1 MNHLANQQEHF
12 HAEPSFCT
20 PFPWTIAS
28 HPDTE
33 GGYVIR
39 EVRHEQQTWCDQGYD
54 ISIEE
59 GDRRSLLVA
68 RHDAGNIRLLQAAP
82 ALFVALR
89 DLVTS
94 TGPAAA
100 AARTM
105 LEAIFPDWQQL
116 EIHGSQ
122 GERHDATHRIRPA
135 ST

>member
-1 MNHLANQQEHF
+1 MDHLPNQQEHQ

-39 EVRHEQQTWCDQGYD
+39 EARHEQQIWCDQGYD

-94 TGPAAA
+94 TGTTAA
-100 AARTM
+100 AARTA
-105 LEAIFPDWQQL
+105 LESIFPDWSQL
-116 EIHGSQ
+116 KIHDNQ
-122 GERHDATHRIRPA
+122 GERP
-135 ST
+135 

>member
-1 MNHLANQQEHF
+1 MNHLPNQQEHL

-82 ALFVALR
+82 VLFVALR

-94 TGPAAA
+94 TGTAAA
-100 AARTM
+100 AARTV
-105 LEAIFPDWQQL
+105 LESIFPDWQQL
-116 EIHGSQ
+116 EIHDSQ
-122 GERHDATHRIRPA
+122 GEGP
-135 ST
+135 

>member
-1 MNHLANQQEHF
+1 MNHLPNRQEHQ

-20 PFPWTIAS
+20 PFPWAIES

-39 EVRHEQQTWCDQGYD
+39 EARHEQQTWCDQGYD

-68 RHDAGNIRLLQAAP
+68 SHDAGNIRLLQAAP

-94 TGPAAA
+94 TGTAT
-100 AARTM
+100 AARTV
-105 LEAIFPDWQQL
+105 LESIFPDWQQL
-116 EIHGSQ
+116 VIYRSQ
-122 GERHDATHRIRPA
+122 GEQ
-135 ST
+135 S